1 MVRRSPRPLTLARS
15 SAGSARPCPEVWW
28 GSVRPM
34 AHTPV
39 ATDPKV
45 PFPRARHGLKIHA
58 MQLIASERQPGGLA
72 GHADI
77 ARALAVGS
85 ILVIGASVL
94 AYLVFATEFLGRFM
108 PTGRTTP
115 SQLMTGALAWTF
127 ALTAPAGFG
136 LVGLARVGSA
146 VDRIATRRRRP
157 TPVIRVAHAIADDHA
172 VATRVRLPDG
182 SRVVPELVIGP
193 FGAAVIE
200 ELPPAGAVVS
210 RGPRSWEVRLADG
223 HVRMIDHP
231 LERAARDAERIRT
244 WFADDEADHVVK
256 VYAAVVGADPAV
268 TRTPQC
274 AYITPDQ
281 VGAWLASLP
290 PQRSFDADRRNR
302 IIRIVRAAL

>member
-1 MVRRSPRPLTLARS
+1 MTLARS
-15 SAGSARPCPEVWW
+15 LAGTARSWPEVWW

-34 AHTPV
+34 GHTPV
-39 ATDPKV
+39 GTDPKV
-45 PFPRARHGLKIHA
+45 PFPRARHGPKIYA
-58 MQLIASERQPGGLA
+58 MQVIASERQPAGLA

-85 ILVIGASVL
+85 ILVLGASVL

-108 PTGRTTP
+108 PAGRLTP
-115 SQLMTGALAWTF
+115 AQLMTGALAWTF

-146 VDRIATRRRRP
+146 VDRIALRRRRP
-157 TPVIRVAHAIADDHA
+157 TPAVRVAHAIADDHA

-182 SRVVPELVIGP
+182 SRIVPELVIGP

-200 ELPPAGAVVS
+200 ELPPASAVVS

-223 HVRMIDHP
+223 RVHMIDHP

-256 VYAAVVGADPAV
+256 VYTAVVGTDPAV

-281 VGAWLASLP
+281 IGAWLASLP